1 MASRNKPLGKHYE
14 KQKEVTSKDTREDV
28 VIDENTEEEK
38 REEEKREEEKIIE
51 KKKSSTVEPQTAT
64 DQGSTTLIWSLIK
77 RYKDIA
83 SPNVMIT
90 EKTKQEAPPLLYRI
104 LVTLDQ
110 LYVNDPS
117 EAKLVEDYIDKNTID
132 KGQPKVFNSIYI
144 TRKGYDYDFLSESE
158 RSTLFTLIK
167 KYIKD

>member
-1 MASRNKPLGKHYE
+1 MASRNKSLGKQYE
-14 KQKEVTSKDTREDV
+14 KQKEVITKDTRQDD
-28 VIDENTEEEK
+28 VIDENTEK
-38 REEEKREEEKIIE
+38 EKREEEKIVE
-51 KKKSSTVEPQTAT
+51 KKKSSLVESETST
-64 DQGSTTLIWSLIK
+64 DQASSLLVWSLIK

-90 EKTKQEAPPLLYRI
+90 EKTKKEAPPLLYRI

-110 LYVNDPS
+110 LYVSDPS
-117 EAKLVEDYIDKNTID
+117 EAKKVEEYIDKNTVD

-158 RSTLFTLIK
+158 RSTLFGLIK

>member
-1 MASRNKPLGKHYE
+1 MASRNKSLGKNYE

-28 VIDENTEEEK
+28 VIDKNT
-38 REEEKREEEKIIE
+38 EEEKREEEKIIE
-51 KKKSSTVEPQTAT
+51 KKNPSAIEPQTAT
-64 DQGSTTLIWSLIK
+64 DQISTPLIWSLIK

-90 EKTKQEAPPLLYRI
+90 EKTKKEAPPLLYRI

-110 LYVNDPS
+110 LYVSDPS
-117 EAKLVEDYIDKNTID
+117 EAKTVEEYIDKNTID

-158 RSTLFTLIK
+158 RSALFGLIK

>member
-1 MASRNKPLGKHYE
+1 MASRNKSLGKQYE
-14 KQKEVTSKDTREDV
+14 KQKEVITKDTRQDD
-28 VIDENTEEEK
+28 VIDENTEK
-38 REEEKREEEKIIE
+38 EKREEEKIVE
-51 KKKSSTVEPQTAT
+51 KKKSSPVESETST
-64 DQGSTTLIWSLIK
+64 DQASTPLVWSLIK

-90 EKTKQEAPPLLYRI
+90 EKTKKEAPPLLYRI

-110 LYVNDPS
+110 LYVSDPS
-117 EAKLVEDYIDKNTID
+117 EAKKVEEYIDKNTVD

-158 RSTLFTLIK
+158 RTTLFGLIK